1 MSLTSPEA
9 DMVDEMNSAAGKAE
23 LGTEVLENQTGVA
36 ANLASLAL
44 LQALIQGS
52 GEYAVD
58 SDDDTAN
65 TTAIDTGVTIN
76 GYIVQIYRS
85 GVEVHGDAA
94 ISVATTVLTVA
105 DGSTYVLTDGD
116 VINYI
121 VW

>member
-1 MSLTSPEA
+1 MSLTSDEA
-9 DMVDEMNSAAGKAE
+9 DMVDEMNSAAGKAD
-23 LGTEVLENQTGVA
+23 LGTEVLENQTSIAALVA
-36 ANLASLAL
+36 VVGA
-44 LQALIQGS
+44 S

-65 TTAIDTGVTIN
+65 TVDIDTGIAIA

-85 GVEVHGDAA
+85 GVELHLDAA
-94 ISVATTVLTVA
+94 ISVATTILTVA
-105 DGSTYVLTDGD
+105 DGAGTYVLTDGD

>member
-1 MSLTSPEA
+1 MTFTSDEA
-9 DMVDEMNSAAGKAE
+9 EMVDEMNSAAGKSD
-23 LGTEVLENQTGVA
+23 LGTEVLENQTGIAALVA
-36 ANLASLAL
+36 VVG
-44 LQALIQGS
+44 GS

-65 TTAIDTGVTIN
+65 TVDIDTGVTIS

-105 DGSTYVLTDGD
+105 DGSTYTLTDGD